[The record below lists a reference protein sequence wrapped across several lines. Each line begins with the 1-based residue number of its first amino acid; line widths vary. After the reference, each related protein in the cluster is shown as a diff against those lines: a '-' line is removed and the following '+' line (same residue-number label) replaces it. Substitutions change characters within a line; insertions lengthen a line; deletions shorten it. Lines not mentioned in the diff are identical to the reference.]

1 MKKIIT
7 LLVYAVAAITLNAT
21 DYTIFPD
28 ANVASYALPI
38 AYINESHAGSITQ
51 QIYWAE
57 ELTDQGATSGN
68 INSIT
73 FYYTAA
79 AGTTAAAYSR
89 DIQIYLMEVDNTTDV
104 YSITKPSYDWVSHF
118 LYDGTTKKAGT
129 KVYDGKLTTESVT
142 SSNPINLSTDVKTIT
157 VPITVFSWHSTK
169 NIVMTIADVTN
180 TVVSSTN
187 LRFLIASTKVSST
200 SYPRFAYTKWT
211 SVPSP
216 DSRLGWIDD
225 FSGDTKW
232 SDKYGYTTTTYNT
245 EDGQKSQRS
254 YVNKVTFSISTP
266 VPAPTSPSSSDITS
280 SSATIGWTAAAG
292 AESYEI
298 RYGTTSGS
306 LGAATNIGNVVSYNI
321 SELED
326 ETTYYYQIRTKI
338 GSNYSAWTAEAS
350 FTTLAEAAHTHNGIT
365 FEKWNSTNSLPT
377 SGNYYLDN
385 DVVLGAIVTLTG
397 NLNLCLNGHEVYT
410 ETYCIKTS
418 NYTLAIYDN
427 VGGGR
432 IYGYFVADYP
442 NYGIINV
449 EIGGTLVMGEG
460 VVENLYGTDPSD
472 SPNLS
477 YAIYNFGTL
486 KLSGTPTIS
495 GVDGDIYLGIGKV
508 ITIESGKPLTNTTPY
523 SVYKSGAGAITSGW
537 ANMSGADPEDYF
549 VSANSSLAVYDNGSE
564 AALRTVINIRDNA
577 DNSSTIHEKAGQ
589 TLNVSLTRT
598 WAADGYYS
606 TLCLPFDLSSAQV
619 SSIFGAGT
627 ELATLSSS
635 SIDEETIYLVFE
647 SASSIEAGKPYLI
660 NPVNDVVN
668 PQIAGVT
675 IAEDL
680 HDITTTYV
688 DFKGIFSPTA
698 LAASENI
705 LCLGG
710 SNSLGWPSAAGNL
723 NGMRAY
729 FEIHSLPAG
738 APALRHARFVAPGQH
753 IPAAIDDAQDQEGRI
768 EKVIEDGQVIIIRDG
783 KKYNVLGINK

>member
-1 MKKIIT
+1 MKKFFTFLCALSALLIT
-7 LLVYAVAAITLNAT
+7 FVNASANTVTIPNDPATTLKQT
-21 DYTIFPD
+21 
-28 ANVASYALPI
+28 SYLPI
-38 AYINESHAGSITQ
+38 ALKAADDNYGGTFSVSQQLYFASELSAASSTTIIAITFYCYDAYSSESADYVTRKLRVWINNTSITGFSTETTTPYFEAPGNKVFSSKKNGVDNGVMVTDTAPYTITLDTPFEWDGTSNIIVTVFDSTGVRAAYTTKHDMIRTEGVARFLHQ
-51 QIYWAE
+51 RTLVTDFANSDWNMSNLTTKQAVSSGDRGYVNKITFTFAAAPAVAPATPSDLHVESTVWNAAE
-57 ELTDQGATSGN
+57 LAWSAVDGATS
-68 INSIT
+68 
-73 FYYTAA
+73 
-79 AGTTAAAYSR
+79 
-89 DIQIYLMEVDNTTDV
+89 
-104 YSITKPSYDWVSHF
+104 YDLQQST
-118 LYDGTTKKAGT
+118 DGTNWSTLEEGE
-129 KVYDGKLTTESVT
+129 TE
-142 SSNPINLSTDVKTIT
+142 
-157 VPITVFSWHSTK
+157 
-169 NIVMTIADVTN
+169 
-180 TVVSSTN
+180 
-187 LRFLIASTKVSST
+187 T
-200 SYPRFAYTKWT
+200 SYTW
-211 SVPSP
+211 
-216 DSRLGWIDD
+216 
-225 FSGDTKW
+225 
-232 SDKYGYTTTTYNT
+232 
-245 EDGQKSQRS
+245 
-254 YVNKVTFSISTP
+254 
-266 VPAPTSPSSSDITS
+266 
-280 SSATIGWTAAAG
+280 
-292 AESYEI
+292 
-298 RYGTTSGS
+298 
-306 LGAATNIGNVVSYNI
+306 
-321 SELED
+321 SEL
-326 ETTYYYQIRTKI
+326 
-338 GSNYSAWTAEAS
+338 AEAS
-350 FTTLAEAAHTHNGIT
+350 TQYVRIRANNATGSSDWSDAVTVTTDAKHIHDGIT
-365 FEKWNSTNSLPT
+365 FNKWNNPSTLPT
-377 SGNYYLDN
+377 TGNYYLGD
-385 DVVLGAIVTLTG
+385 DVVLSGNISLTG

-508 ITIESGKPLTNTTPY
+508 ITIESGKPLTNTSPY

-564 AALRTVINIRDNA
+564 AALRSVINIRDNA

-589 TLNVSLTRT
+589 TLNVNLTRS
-598 WAADGYYS
+598 WEADGYYS

-660 NPVNDVVN
+660 NPANSVAN

-680 HDITTTYV
+680 NDVSTTYV
-688 DFKGIFSPTA
+688 DFKGTFSPTA

-738 APALRHARFVAPGQH
+738 APALRHARFIAPGQH
-753 IPAAIDDAQDQEGRI
+753 IPAAIDDTQGEEGRI